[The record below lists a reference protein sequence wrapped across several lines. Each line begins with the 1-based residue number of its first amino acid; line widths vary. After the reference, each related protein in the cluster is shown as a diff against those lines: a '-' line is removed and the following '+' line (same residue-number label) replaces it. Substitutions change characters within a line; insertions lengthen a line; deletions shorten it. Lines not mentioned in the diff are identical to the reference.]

1 MNTIKRKLAERGQT
15 LTQIQTLLMNTIKRK
30 LAERGQTLTQIQ
42 TLLLKSVNLKAKKYN
57 HCQYNTI
64 QTARVTLKTN

>member
-1 MNTIKRKLAERGQT
+1 MNTIKRKLAD
-15 LTQIQTLLMNTIKRK
+15 
-30 LAERGQTLTQIQ
+30 RGQTLTQIQ